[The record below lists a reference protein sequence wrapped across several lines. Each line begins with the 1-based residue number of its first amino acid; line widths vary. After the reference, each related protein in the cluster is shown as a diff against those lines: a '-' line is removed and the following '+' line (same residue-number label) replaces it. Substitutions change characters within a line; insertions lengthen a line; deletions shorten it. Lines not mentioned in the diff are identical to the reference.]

1 MWGTV
6 FGSSCACRPGRRL
19 DMVPLGTNLWACHII
34 CRQPEVPP
42 TTHTSSL
49 SSIFQS
55 RGFTKVHTIKSKI
68 SKACHVEKHVLRL
81 VMNALVCKLFWEGTY
96 FMCHVLYRALILRAD
111 ALETQVCL
119 LTSNQYLGI
128 MYSHLHSG
136 K

>member
-1 MWGTV
+1 
-6 FGSSCACRPGRRL
+6 
-19 DMVPLGTNLWACHII
+19 MVPLGITLWACHII

-49 SSIFQS
+49 ASIFQS
-55 RGFTKVHTIKSKI
+55 RGFTKVHAIKSKL
-68 SKACHVEKHVLRL
+68 SKACHMEKHV
-81 VMNALVCKLFWEGTY
+81 LVCKLFWEGTR

-111 ALETQVCL
+111 AIETQVYL

-128 MYSHLHSG
+128 TYSHLHSG